1 MRAVGYFTVDE
12 NARGGRFG
20 RAELETAFAA
30 YCEERRHT
38 PHGTYS
44 DPKGEGGGAGWRAMA
59 DHIKESRL
67 GYLVIVPGAE
77 HLGAALEDQVARALE
92 MDALSSQVLCDD
104 RDFPDPLQNALRGS
118 NNAAQRGERIR
129 AGMMAKAAKGLGL
142 GKPPYGYKLTFDG
155 AFHVIP
161 EEAEVVASIFDAY
174 LEPGGSVRSVAA
186 SLNARRRRTRNGGRW
201 GIVAV
206 RDVLRNPA
214 YIGTYRRFGLRIPS
228 SYEPIVSPSVFR
240 QAQDRLLE
248 RGPTQRLDSRPPS
261 PAFLLSGLLV
271 CGYCGRRM
279 MGVSRRQTW
288 RRKDG
293 ERMRA
298 EYRYYQ
304 CQSRINRNQCAY
316 RTVKAAE
323 IEEEALRA
331 ARSLLE
337 SGERGPGAGVNA
349 NDAGAGRASAEKARA
364 LAEAASLDRQFRE
377 GVQRAASGT
386 LSLSRLRGGLEQMQS
401 VKRELAKK
409 IAQAEAQ
416 ADAGAA
422 ASRSDPEANAAKFLT
437 EWNALPDAERRAL
450 LRSLV
455 AKVTLRG
462 KKAAVTLR

>member
-1 MRAVGYFTVDE
+1 MRALGYFTVDE

-20 RAELETAFAA
+20 RADLEAAFAA

-38 PHGTYS
+38 PHGTHS
-44 DPKGEGGGAGWRAMA
+44 DAKGAGGGAGWRAMA
-59 DHIKESRL
+59 DLIRESRL
-67 GYLVIVPGAE
+67 GYLVVVPGAE
-77 HLGAALEDQVARALE
+77 HLGASLEEQVARVLE
-92 MDALSSQVLCDD
+92 MDSLASQVICDD
-104 RDFPDPLQNALRGS
+104 KDFPDPLQSALRAS
-118 NNAAQRGERIR
+118 NGAEGRGERIR

-155 AFHVIP
+155 AFHVVP

-174 LEPGGSVRSVAA
+174 LQPGGSVRSVAA
-186 SLNARRRRTRNGGRW
+186 SLNARRRRTRGGGRW

-248 RGPTQRLDSRPPS
+248 RGPSQRLELESRPPA
-261 PAFLLSGLLV
+261 PGFLLSGLLV

-304 CQSRINRNQCAY
+304 CQSRINRNQCGY

-323 IEEEALRA
+323 IEDEALRA

-337 SGERGPGAGVNA
+337 SGARGPGA
-349 NDAGAGRASAEKARA
+349 DADPDGGARRDGAEKARA

-386 LSLSRLRGGLEQMQS
+386 LSLSRLRGGLEQMQA
-401 VKRELAKK
+401 VKRELAEKA
-409 IAQAEAQ
+409 AQAEAQ
-416 ADAGAA
+416 AEAGA
-422 ASRSDPEANAAKFLT
+422 ASRSDPEANAAKFLS
-437 EWNALPDAERRAL
+437 EWDALPEAERRGL
-450 LRSLV
+450 LRALV
-455 AKVTLRG
+455 ASVTLRG
-462 KKAAVTLR
+462 KKTAVALR